1 MISGAWHKNF
11 IFWLCM
17 SPVMTRCMGIYYINM
32 KTKVYIGGCLSVSP
46 DMSLE
51 EIDMLLKNAENY

>member
-17 SPVMTRCMGIYYINM
+17 NPVMTRCMGIYYINR
-32 KTKVYIGGCLSVSP
+32 KTKVYIRGCLSVSP